1 MHPLADHWTMTNE
14 LHPTITIRRLGVTE
28 ADHAALARLA
38 ELDSNHRLE
47 GPVLGAEV
55 EGRILAAISIETG
68 EVVADP
74 FSRTSEL
81 RAMLKLRLAQLQQ
94 RHVGRGHGSRSRLFG
109 HRARPAVGGSPAGQ
123 VVTLQ
128 KIA

>member
-1 MHPLADHWTMTNE
+1 MTNQ
-14 LHPTITIRRLGVTE
+14 LHPTITIRRLGATE

-47 GPVLGAEV
+47 GAVLGAEV
-55 EGRILAAISIETG
+55 EGRILAAISMETG

-81 RAMLKLRLAQLQQ
+81 RAMLKLRLAQLQP
-94 RHVGRGHGSRSRLFG
+94 RRVGRERGSRSRLFG